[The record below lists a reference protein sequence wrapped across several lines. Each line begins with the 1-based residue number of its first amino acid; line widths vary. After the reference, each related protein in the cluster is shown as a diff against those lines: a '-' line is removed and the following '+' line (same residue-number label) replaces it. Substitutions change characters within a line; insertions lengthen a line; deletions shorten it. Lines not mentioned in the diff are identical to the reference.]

1 MQALIIWWEWIF
13 AYETFFLVFQE
24 WSLTKGGLIQH
35 DEICLSMPTS
45 LYVGAPVVLSPC
57 EDASKW
63 YYSKDKL
70 IQSHDKP
77 GFCIAASAD
86 SSNLVS
92 AICDPDDYLQKFEF
106 NWWVGTKYLNC
117 M

>member
-1 MQALIIWWEWIF
+1 MKL
-13 AYETFFLVFQE
+13 FFLVFQE

-106 NWWVGTKYLNC
+106 N
-117 M
+117 